1 MASSFFIHTEIIRF
15 SFESD
20 LRAPPFGA
28 PVPVSTGHA
37 AGVGGAQA
45 PSASFQNGDRGSLAE
60 LEIFLQAAAA
70 FPVARC
76 KLVQRRVNFPAA
88 VTATALDGVAVFV
101 LGRCFFR
108 ARITDMIADG
118 NFCARYALSV
128 WSYRLPHRTQFFLCS
143 RRAGRTVRLRPPFIR
158 NSNTF
163 CEILQV

>member
-20 LRAPPFGA
+20 LRAPSSGA

-45 PSASFQNGDRGSLAE
+45 PSASFQNGNGRTLAE

-88 VTATALDGVAVFV
+88 VTATAPDGVSVFV

-108 ARITDMIADG
+108 AQMTDMIADG

-128 WSYRLPHRTQFFLCS
+128 WSYRLPHRT
-143 RRAGRTVRLRPPFIR
+143 
-158 NSNTF
+158 
-163 CEILQV
+163 

>member
-15 SFESD
+15 SFECD
-20 LRAPPFGA
+20 LCAPPFGA
-28 PVPVSTGHA
+28 PVPLSTGHA

-45 PSASFQNGDRGSLAE
+45 PSASFQNGNGRPLAE
-60 LEIFLQAAAA
+60 LEIFQKLLFLQAAAA

-88 VTATALDGVAVFV
+88 VTATAPDGVSVFV

-108 ARITDMIADG
+108 AQMTDMIADD

-128 WSYRLPHRTQFFLCS
+128 WSYRLPHRT
-143 RRAGRTVRLRPPFIR
+143 
-158 NSNTF
+158 
-163 CEILQV
+163 

>member
-45 PSASFQNGDRGSLAE
+45 PSASFQNGNGRTLAE

-108 ARITDMIADG
+108 ARMTDMIADG

-128 WSYRLPHRTQFFLCS
+128 WSYRLPHRT
-143 RRAGRTVRLRPPFIR
+143 
-158 NSNTF
+158 
-163 CEILQV
+163 

>member
-20 LRAPPFGA
+20 LCAPPFGA

-45 PSASFQNGDRGSLAE
+45 PSVCFQNGDRGSLAE
-60 LEIFLQAAAA
+60 LEIFQKLLFLQAAAA

-88 VTATALDGVAVFV
+88 VTATAPDGVSVFV

-108 ARITDMIADG
+108 AQMTDMIADG

-128 WSYRLPHRTQFFLCS
+128 WSYRLPHRT
-143 RRAGRTVRLRPPFIR
+143 
-158 NSNTF
+158 
-163 CEILQV
+163 

>member
-20 LRAPPFGA
+20 LRAPSSGA

-45 PSASFQNGDRGSLAE
+45 PSASFQNGNRCTLAE

-108 ARITDMIADG
+108 ARMTDMIADG

-128 WSYRLPHRTQFFLCS
+128 WSYRLPHRT
-143 RRAGRTVRLRPPFIR
+143 
-158 NSNTF
+158 
-163 CEILQV
+163 

>member
-28 PVPVSTGHA
+28 PVPVNAGYA

-108 ARITDMIADG
+108 ARMTDMIADG

-128 WSYRLPHRTQFFLCS
+128 WSYRLPHRT
-143 RRAGRTVRLRPPFIR
+143 
-158 NSNTF
+158 
-163 CEILQV
+163 

>member
-20 LRAPPFGA
+20 LCAPPFGA

-37 AGVGGAQA
+37 AGVGGEQP
-45 PSASFQNGDRGSLAE
+45 PSVCFQNGDRGSLAE
-60 LEIFLQAAAA
+60 LEIFQKLLFLQAAAA

-108 ARITDMIADG
+108 ARMTDMIADG

-128 WSYRLPHRTQFFLCS
+128 WSYRLPHRT
-143 RRAGRTVRLRPPFIR
+143 
-158 NSNTF
+158 
-163 CEILQV
+163 

>member
-1 MASSFFIHTEIIRF
+1 MASSFFIHTELIRF
-15 SFESD
+15 SFESY
-20 LRAPPFGA
+20 LFAPPFGA

-45 PSASFQNGDRGSLAE
+45 PSASFQNGNGRPLAE
-60 LEIFLQAAAA
+60 LEIFQKLLFLQAAAA

-88 VTATALDGVAVFV
+88 VTATAPDGVSVFV

-108 ARITDMIADG
+108 AQMTDMIADD

-128 WSYRLPHRTQFFLCS
+128 WSYRLPHRT
-143 RRAGRTVRLRPPFIR
+143 
-158 NSNTF
+158 
-163 CEILQV
+163 